1 MKIKKNLKQ
10 FNSLH
15 LERLT
20 KVKYSN
26 KSSSY
31 GRNNKFPFNGNI
43 SARQHNFYQ
52 SKNQRSQS
60 TKSLLQNQTK
70 LSFSISPPT
79 THRIISK
86 TRLSKHN
93 AISVED
99 RRSIRSVFQ
108 DLKVTNKSV
117 DSLTNNETKNVTIND
132 KNKTPQIQKVK
143 SLINDKNFQ
152 SENILPPL
160 SGFCTKKNG
169 NKYKTISSSL
179 VLIKTKN
186 PKDNLLKRIMLG
198 REINKSLNNA
208 IKLKILKW
216 LWIYKAILLE
226 KFIICY
232 KDYKFFF
239 DKTKITQEVIEE
251 FMQILG
257 MERDKIFIEDIFL
270 LFDHD
275 RNGSINFQEFLIN
288 SVLVSDSTQEQK
300 LNYILNFLTNKNSK
314 LLYFN
319 DFKNIL
325 HFVFNKK
332 EIKYILENL
341 NVNSNL
347 INTDKNFTIDVNTL
361 FINIK
366 ENKKIFRLFQ
376 SKMINYNDIDDNI
389 DNELGLAYSE
399 NLKNAQNM
407 LYSHDTKVYNEK
419 SLDNFEKMLQ
429 ELKNSN
435 KIRKNAHYLL
445 NEEEE
450 K

>member
-10 FNSLH
+10 FNSLQF
-15 LERLT
+15 ERL
-20 KVKYSN
+20 KKIKYSN
-26 KSSSY
+26 KSYSY
-31 GRNNKFPFNGNI
+31 GRNSKFPLKVGV
-43 SARQHNFYQ
+43 SARQHNIC
-52 SKNQRSQS
+52 RSQS
-60 TKSLLQNQTK
+60 TKSLLQSQTK
-70 LSFSISPPT
+70 LSYSISPQST
-79 THRIISK
+79 SRIILK
-86 TRLSKHN
+86 NRLSKHN

-108 DLKVTNKSV
+108 DLKASNKSV
-117 DSLTNNETKNVTIND
+117 NSLTNNINETKASIKND
-132 KNKTPQIQKVK
+132 KKEIPQIQKVK
-143 SLINDKNFQ
+143 SLINEKNFQ
-152 SENILPPL
+152 VKNGLPPL

-198 REINKSLNNA
+198 RQINKSLNNA

-257 MERDKIFIEDIFL
+257 MERDKIFIENIFL

-288 SVLVSDSTQEQK
+288 SVLVSDSSQDQK
-300 LNYILNFLTNKNSK
+300 LNYILNFLTNKNSQ

-319 DFKNIL
+319 DFKKIL

-341 NVNSNL
+341 NANSSLTN
-347 INTDKNFTIDVNTL
+347 IDKNFTIDANAL
-361 FINIK
+361 LINLK
-366 ENKKIFRLFQ
+366 ENKKILRLFQ

-389 DNELGLAYSE
+389 ENELGLVYSE
-399 NLKNAQNM
+399 HLKNAQNM
-407 LYSHDTKVYNEK
+407 FYSHATKVYNEK
-419 SLDNFEKMLQ
+419 NFVNFEKILQ
-429 ELKNSN
+429 ELKKSN
-435 KIRKNAHYLL
+435 KIRKNVQCLL
-445 NEEEE
+445 KEEEE

>member
-10 FNSLH
+10 FNSLQ

-31 GRNNKFPFNGNI
+31 GRNSKFPFKGNI

-52 SKNQRSQS
+52 SKNQSSQS

-132 KNKTPQIQKVK
+132 KNETPQIQKVK
-143 SLINDKNFQ
+143 SLINDKNFL

-226 KFIICY
+226 KFIIYY

-288 SVLVSDSTQEQK
+288 SVLVSDSTQDQK

-325 HFVFNKK
+325 HFAFNKK

-435 KIRKNAHYLL
+435 KIRKNVQYLL